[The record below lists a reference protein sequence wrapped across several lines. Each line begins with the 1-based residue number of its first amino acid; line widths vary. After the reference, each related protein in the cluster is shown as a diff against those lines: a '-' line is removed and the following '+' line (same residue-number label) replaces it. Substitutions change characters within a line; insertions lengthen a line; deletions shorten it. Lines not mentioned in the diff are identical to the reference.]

1 MTEEQMQ
8 EALRSGVASM
18 QKPGGLTGAASG
30 AAAAAGAPANM
41 SQAMAAAEQM
51 R

>member
-1 MTEEQMQ
+1 MQ

-18 QKPGGLTGAASG
+18 QKPGGLTGAAS
-30 AAAAAGAPANM
+30 AAAGAAGGAGAPPNM

>member
-1 MTEEQMQ
+1 MQ
-8 EALRSGVASM
+8 EALRSGVSTL
-18 QKPGGLTGAASG
+18 QKPGGLAGAAS
-30 AAAAAGAPANM
+30 AAAGAAGGAGAPQNM

>member
-1 MTEEQMQ
+1 MQ

-18 QKPGGLTGAASG
+18 QKPGGLTGSAS
-30 AAAAAGAPANM
+30 AAAGAAGGAGAPPL